1 MKNTLDYLKNK
12 LNNNDTIV
20 IACSG
25 GPDSMFLLRI
35 LLQLRTSK
43 KLNLICAHGNHNLRE
58 QSIEEYNYVK
68 QFCNQNNI
76 EFEYL
81 SIEKYHNDNFHN
93 DSRTIRYN
101 FFEQIV
107 KKYCAKYLMTAHH
120 GDDLIETILMRITR
134 GSNLN
139 GYSGFK
145 LETKLENY
153 SLIRPLIYM
162 TKQEIKDY
170 MDKNNYTYFVDQ
182 SNFSDK
188 YTRNRYRKYILP
200 TLKKENKNIH
210 EKYLEFSNEL
220 DKCNKYLDKI
230 VKEKLPKIYNDETIN
245 IKKLLSEDDY
255 VVEKI
260 IQTILKN
267 IYHDDINLVNNK
279 HVSLIINMLK
289 DKKPNVMLELPN
301 QVFLVK
307 EYNNVKIKSSITKKQ
322 DYSFILKN
330 QLLYNNFIIEEVPY
344 SDKTDNYHIYLNS
357 NEIKLPI
364 IVRNKQNGDKMEI
377 KNLNGHKKVKSILI
391 DAKIPVQKRIYYP
404 IVTDSD
410 NNILWIPGIKKSKF
424 DKAKTKNYDII
435 LRYQEIE
442 GEKYE

>member
-1 MKNTLDYLKNK
+1 M
-12 LNNNDTIV
+12 
-20 IACSG
+20 
-25 GPDSMFLLRI
+25 
-35 LLQLRTSK
+35 
-43 KLNLICAHGNHNLRE
+43 
-58 QSIEEYNYVK
+58 
-68 QFCNQNNI
+68 
-76 EFEYL
+76 
-81 SIEKYHNDNFHN
+81 
-93 DSRTIRYN
+93 
-101 FFEQIV
+101 
-107 KKYCAKYLMTAHH
+107 
-120 GDDLIETILMRITR
+120 
-134 GSNLN
+134 
-139 GYSGFK
+139 
-145 LETKLENY
+145 
-153 SLIRPLIYM
+153 
-162 TKQEIKDY
+162 
-170 MDKNNYTYFVDQ
+170 
-182 SNFSDK
+182 
-188 YTRNRYRKYILP
+188 
-200 TLKKENKNIH
+200 
-210 EKYLEFSNEL
+210 
-220 DKCNKYLDKI
+220 
-230 VKEKLPKIYNDETIN
+230 

>member
-43 KLNLICAHGNHNLRE
+43 KLNLIGAHVNHNLRE
-58 QSIEEYNYVK
+58 QSIEEYKYVK

-170 MDKNNYTYFVDQ
+170 MYKNNYLF
-182 SNFSDK
+182 
-188 YTRNRYRKYILP
+188 
-200 TLKKENKNIH
+200 
-210 EKYLEFSNEL
+210 
-220 DKCNKYLDKI
+220 
-230 VKEKLPKIYNDETIN
+230 
-245 IKKLLSEDDY
+245 
-255 VVEKI
+255 
-260 IQTILKN
+260 
-267 IYHDDINLVNNK
+267 
-279 HVSLIINMLK
+279 
-289 DKKPNVMLELPN
+289 
-301 QVFLVK
+301 FL
-307 EYNNVKIKSSITKKQ
+307 
-322 DYSFILKN
+322 
-330 QLLYNNFIIEEVPY
+330 
-344 SDKTDNYHIYLNS
+344 
-357 NEIKLPI
+357 
-364 IVRNKQNGDKMEI
+364 M
-377 KNLNGHKKVKSILI
+377 
-391 DAKIPVQKRIYYP
+391 
-404 IVTDSD
+404 
-410 NNILWIPGIKKSKF
+410 
-424 DKAKTKNYDII
+424 
-435 LRYQEIE
+435 
-442 GEKYE
+442 